1 MDLQNDSFTAMK
13 RLLLYDSIA
22 VKLILIQM
30 ANEIYA
36 HLREKQEP
44 IAIAGILRRGA
55 PIADILY
62 QELLKKI
69 SNDRMIRID
78 IKVKRYADDLS
89 ILYPNILLTLDP
101 LLKSCNLTNY
111 HVVLVDD
118 VMFTGK
124 SMLKVIEFIATKN
137 PKSIITA
144 SLVDRLHQQIP
155 VISQYSGIKLQ
166 VNEQMIVEC
175 NIPPYEPTMQIVLAS
190 PPGYLLNS

>member
-22 VKLILIQM
+22 VKLILIRI

-89 ILYPNILLTLDP
+89 ILYPNTLLTLDP

-144 SLVDRLHQQIP
+144 CLVDRLYQQVP

>member
-22 VKLILIQM
+22 VKLILIRI

-36 HLREKQEP
+36 HLHENQEP

-89 ILYPNILLTLDP
+89 ILYPNTLLTLDP

-124 SMLKVIEFIATKN
+124 SILKVIEFIATKN

-144 SLVDRLHQQIP
+144 CLVNRIYQQVP

>member
-22 VKLILIQM
+22 VKLILIRI

-36 HLREKQEP
+36 HLHEKQEP

-55 PIADILY
+55 PIADIFY

-89 ILYPNILLTLDP
+89 ILYPNTLLTLDP

-144 SLVDRLHQQIP
+144 CLVDRLYQQVP

-190 PPGYLLNS
+190 PPEYLLNS